1 MSAYFSL
8 FFFYLDIPCGQSL
21 STRQEHLS
29 PHQLVSFQQMWVGQ
43 DFCTSF
49 FACDLGFQTLYGID
63 KVLLSILNVLHC
75 GKNIKTQEF
84 QCHLLKN
91 IGLNVI
97 SIDFAWHRSRLQL
110 QLVPMKHSVLHVC
123 PQVFCKDIYRKK
135 EYFKDYFKDQSHF

>member
-21 STRQEHLS
+21 STHQEHLS

-84 QCHLLKN
+84 QCHLLKKHW
-91 IGLNVI
+91 IKCYFHRFCLAQEQTVAAA
-97 SIDFAWHRSRLQL
+97 STYETFSFACLSS
-110 QLVPMKHSVLHVC
+110 SVLQRHL
-123 PQVFCKDIYRKK
+123 QKKRVF
-135 EYFKDYFKDQSHF
+135 